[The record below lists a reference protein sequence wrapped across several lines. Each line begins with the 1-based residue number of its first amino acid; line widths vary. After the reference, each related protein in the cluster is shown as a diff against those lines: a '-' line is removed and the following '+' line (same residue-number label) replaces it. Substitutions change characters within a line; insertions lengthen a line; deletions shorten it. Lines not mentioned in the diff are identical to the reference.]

1 MALKKEQYWLW
12 VIVCSSPPIINRI
25 PLFHN
30 QNIQNQNQ
38 NTGVWFA
45 ISLWPTSMKTTYR
58 NILRITLR
66 YLINTSHTPDIYIT
80 TCFYSF
86 MAHKFLSPSI
96 KTNPSKVSLKCFL
109 SAQCC
114 YSFTLYN
121 IILNTINFTNDLPPY
136 IVLFLHKLC
145 NIRICDNK
153 GSQYKWGI

>member
-25 PLFHN
+25 PLSFPQPKYSKSESKHWGLVCN
-30 QNIQNQNQ
+30 K
-38 NTGVWFA
+38 F
-45 ISLWPTSMKTTYR
+45 LTSMKTTYR
-58 NILRITLR
+58 SILRITLR

-121 IILNTINFTNDLPPY
+121 ILLNTINFTNDLAPY